1 MSTGYQGR
9 NPLAGKHPGVFP
21 THGNVG
27 TPKLEAQRKHF
38 GAHVVVSGAYCS
50 ISPPSLSATITAPGP
65 IALRDG
71 TGRGRAVRGA
81 RPFDPAGA
89 ILWHHRPDPLGRPPR
104 GSPAAAPRPRGCGQ
118 GHGRTHIPQPGTA
131 RPTSRSPAPP
141 PPGPAGQP
149 LTPPPPAL
157 HFPAARGG
165 DRPGPAG
172 AAGRAGGSPP
182 GFPER
187 QEGMGCSG
195 WLCCRCE
202 PKGEISAA

>member
-71 TGRGRAVRGA
+71 TGPTRARRPPVRSGRCHFVAPQA
-81 RPFDPAGA
+81 RSARAAPAGLPRRRPPPQGLRA
-89 ILWHHRPDPLGRPPR
+89 RARPDPH
-104 GSPAAAPRPRGCGQ
+104 PAA
-118 GHGRTHIPQPGTA
+118 GHGQTHIPQP
-131 RPTSRSPAPP
+131 SPAAPGP
-141 PPGPAGQP
+141 GRAAPDTAPARTTFPGSAGRGPAG
-149 LTPPPPAL
+149 
-157 HFPAARGG
+157 
-165 DRPGPAG
+165 PGWGCWEGRRLASWLSG
-172 AAGRAGGSPP
+172 ASGRDGLFG
-182 GFPER
+182 
-187 QEGMGCSG
+187 
-195 WLCCRCE
+195 LVVL
-202 PKGEISAA
+202 